1 MAHSAHVLR
10 SIGRRVA
17 LATAVGLAGASGHL
31 ARAGTVRL
39 VTVGSDSAD
48 APAPGS
54 LRYVLRNDAQPG
66 DTIRFAQNFSI
77 SLDAEDPFVRIGDA
91 LTGLTIEGPAEIR
104 NGWFLTEG
112 DATTITGLRFTNV
125 SVGAGNVLNLGTV
138 SELRTDDFVFRG
150 NTLVGSSSLELDV
163 ARNALVED
171 NTFDVRLPHDDIA
184 IGDFGSEGSRWVHNT
199 WTGTS
204 LGGFAES
211 ECTDIVFEGGN
222 SVVGNAF
229 FQPRSGRISGN
240 AFTGE
245 VRVSDCSLVQKGP
258 FTIEG
263 NTCAALYAHRPDL
276 TISDNTIT
284 GVVSDLGKSRPYP
297 VTVTRVKGG
306 KVKVK
311 QSVVRERL
319 ITAFSAGMGYQK
331 GDGGFLR
338 VIHNDVTATQG
349 WIGGMQVLATDFAT
363 ECLVERNT
371 VRGATGASLRVVARK
386 SATLRGNTVGSAGE
400 FGGILLGGPA
410 SDGWTLEDNT
420 VDGGAGPGIVISKG
434 RGAATLRRNTVRGCK
449 TGALVVAGR
458 PFSTEDG
465 TYENCA
471 TGVVVG
477 QATAAAI
484 RGGAIRGNAGAG
496 VFAGVGSTVEVAR
509 TSFSGNGGAGIDL
522 APLGVTPNTKAKK
535 ANGNVPYPTDL
546 VFEEA
551 TGRVTGR
558 AEPLARIDGYG
569 VEEGARAGNPSNG
582 EGVTW
587 LDEVFADAN
596 GDFTFP
602 GGGRVPCPP
611 SKKLT
616 FTATRGP
623 KGPVVLNPRYAT
635 SEFSEDVECTEG
647 PAVELVSKSGAGE
660 VANQRSDT
668 STQAALQLTTAGR
681 LVAGGGRHVVFV
693 SQATNLDAG
702 PHTVRNQYV
711 FLRDTALG
719 TTTRISRTS
728 HRGAFR
734 QPPGLTVEYAGD
746 APTISEDGRW
756 IAFVTTSDEVVA
768 GDEDNYP
775 TVVLFDAQTSQT
787 VAVTD
792 PALYSLPLPD
802 GRFTH
807 LGGRYPGISGD
818 GSAVVFTS
826 IDRNW
831 AGDTDLDYDEDVFVW
846 TRTSG
851 AMERVSVPS
860 GGGDVDGSA
869 SAPRISHD
877 GRFVT
882 FTSSQV
888 LVQGAAAGSVYLR
901 DRQTGTTTLVS
912 ADSNGVPRAAG
923 SSSVSDDGRYVS
935 FESSVAMLPGDT
947 NGKTDVYVLD
957 RQSGALRRVS
967 LHADGSP
974 FAADCYGSTMS
985 GDGRRIAFVTTG
997 EFVPPEGIT
1006 VLNLREVWLA
1016 DLDANTVVEASGGA
1030 QGDANAS
1037 AQYASLARDGR
1048 AVVFSTPATNLVPE
1062 VTTFDNQIYLR
1073 RLPAG
1078 N

>member
-1 MAHSAHVLR
+1 MAHSAPALR
-10 SIGRRVA
+10 SIARSLA
-17 LATAVGLAGASGHL
+17 LAAAIGLAGTSGHP
-31 ARAGTVRL
+31 ARAGSIRL
-39 VTVGSDSAD
+39 VTVGSDSVD

-54 LRYVLRNDAQPG
+54 LRYVLLHDAAPG

-77 SLDAEDPFVRIGDA
+77 SLDPDDPFVRIGDA

-104 NGWFLTEG
+104 NGLLLTEA
-112 DATTITGLRFTNV
+112 DATTITGMRFTNV
-125 SVGAGNVLNLGTV
+125 RVSAGNVLNLGTV
-138 SELRTDDFVFRG
+138 TGLRTDDFVFRA
-150 NTLVGSSSLELDV
+150 NTLVGTSGLDLDV
-163 ARNALVED
+163 TRNARVED
-171 NTFDVRLPHDDIA
+171 NTFDVRLAHDETA
-184 IGDFGSEGSRWVHNT
+184 IGDFGSEGSLWVRNT
-199 WTGTS
+199 WTPTS
-204 LGGFAES
+204 LGGFAGA
-211 ECTDIVFEGGN
+211 ECIGFVFEDGN
-222 SVVGNAF
+222 SVVGNAY
-229 FQPRSGRISGN
+229 FQQRSGRVSGN
-240 AFTGE
+240 TFSGE
-245 VRVSDCSLVQKGP
+245 VRVTGSSLVQTGP
-258 FTIEG
+258 FAVEG
-263 NTCAALYAHRPDL
+263 NTCAALNAHRPDL
-276 TISDNTIT
+276 TVSDNTIT
-284 GVVSDLGKSRPYP
+284 GVVSDLGKSKPYP
-297 VTVTRVKGG
+297 VTVTRIKGQ
-306 KVKVK
+306 KVKVR
-311 QSVVRERL
+311 QTVVRERL
-319 ITAFSAGMGYQK
+319 LTAFSVGMGRQA

-338 VIHNDVTATQG
+338 VIHNTVTATQG
-349 WIGGMQVLATDFAT
+349 WIGAMSVLTTDQAT

-371 VRGATGASLRVVARK
+371 VDGGKGAALRVFAPK
-386 SATLRGNTVGSAGE
+386 SATLRGNKVGSAGE
-400 FGGILLGGPA
+400 LGAIVLAGAA
-410 SDGWTLEDNT
+410 SDGWTLEDNE
-420 VDGGAGPGIVISKG
+420 VGGGSGPGIVIPKG

-449 TGALVVAGR
+449 TGALAIVGR
-458 PFSTEDG
+458 TFSSEDG
-465 TYENCA
+465 TYEDCA

-477 QATAAAI
+477 QGSVGSI
-484 RGGAIRGNAGAG
+484 RGGSIRGNSGAG
-496 VFAGVGSTVEVAR
+496 VFAGVGATVEVAR

-522 APLGVTPNTKAKK
+522 APLGVTPNSKAKK

-551 TGRVTGR
+551 TGRVTGK
-558 AEPLARIDGYG
+558 AEPLARIDAYG
-569 VEEGARAGNPSNG
+569 VEEGARAGNPANG

-587 LDEVFADAN
+587 LGEVVADAD
-596 GDFTFP
+596 GAFTFP
-602 GGGRVPCPP
+602 AGGRVPCPP

-623 KGPVVLNPRYAT
+623 QGPIVINPRYAT
-635 SEFSEDVECTEG
+635 SEFSEDVECKDG

-719 TTTRISRTS
+719 TTTRVSRT
-728 HRGAFR
+728 HHGGAFR
-734 QPPGLTVEYAGD
+734 QPSGLTVEYAGD
-746 APTISEDGRW
+746 APTISEDGRFV
-756 IAFVTTSDEVVA
+756 AFVTTSDEVIA
-768 GDEDNYP
+768 GDQDGYP

-792 PALYSLPLPD
+792 PSLFASPLPD

-831 AGDTDLDYDEDVFVW
+831 VGDTDLGYDEDVFVW
-846 TRTSG
+846 TRTGG
-851 AMERVSVPS
+851 AMERVSVPT

-888 LVQGAAAGSVYLR
+888 LVQGAAASSVYLR

-912 ADSNGVPRAAG
+912 VDSNGVPRAAG
-923 SSSVSDDGRYVS
+923 YSSVSDDGRYVA
-935 FESSVAMLPGDT
+935 FETTAAMLPGDT

-957 RQSGALRRVS
+957 RQQAALRRVS

-974 FAADCYGSTMS
+974 FAADCFGSTMS

-997 EFVPPEGIT
+997 QFVPPEGIT

-1048 AVVFSTPATNLVPE
+1048 AVVFSSPATNLVPE
-1062 VTTFDNQIYLR
+1062 VTTFDNQVYLR
-1073 RLPAG
+1073 RLPSG